1 MLNIQN
7 TALAISEILLND
19 STTRGLIDLSNCAD
33 LGAAGRLLGEPSTVN
48 DLLLADVQHQVR
60 QHTNLAFA
68 QEHAMEFMLAMQVVG
83 AKDALKAYREAGIGI
98 RLGVCNGHFIV
109 NWDGTFTGV
118 YRAGIMAPITFD
130 PSWLS
135 PGQAEYYYRALNQ
148 YLTGANSA
156 IEPLSD
162 RLYRHSAIFSDVQAA
177 VYKIILK
184 DS

>member
-1 MLNIQN
+1 MEPLLLNIQN

-19 STTRGLIDLSNCAD
+19 SPTRGLIDMVKRGD
-33 LGAAGRLLGEPSTVN
+33 GGD
-48 DLLLADVQHQVR
+48 DLLLADVQGQVR

-68 QEHAMEFMLAMQVVG
+68 QEHATEFMLAMQVVG

-98 RLGVCNGHFIV
+98 RLGVCNGHFII

-148 YLTGANSA
+148 YFTGANSA

-177 VYKIILK
+177 VYKILK